1 VGGSGLV
8 FRVLNGRYKRAKN
21 QSENLKIKE
30 DQSVF
35 NVVYSIVL
43 RAQHMGLSIY

>member
-1 VGGSGLV
+1 MGGSGLV

-30 DQSVF
+30 VQSVS
-35 NVVYSIVL
+35 NAVYPMVL
-43 RAQHMGLSIY
+43 QA